1 MKTATLWIG
10 AAALVLTVACNRNEA
25 AKGSVLGGDRN
36 QAKMTLT
43 GCLQSGEQGLASR
56 EPNSTSRSPE
66 GADQFVLTN
75 AKMPGSPADS
85 SPSASSPA
93 STGSLFILEGE
104 KAELQQHVGQQVEV
118 VGEPKNDRAS
128 TPDANRANVRRLDVE
143 SVRMIAEHCSGI

>member
-10 AAALVLTVACNRNEA
+10 TAALVLTVACNRNDA
-25 AKGSVLGGDRN
+25 GKGSVLGGDRN

-56 EPNSTSRSPE
+56 EPNSTSRSAE

-75 AKMPGSPADS
+75 AKMPA

-93 STGSLFILEGE
+93 ASGSLYILEGE
-104 KAELQQHVGQQVEV
+104 KAELQQHVGQQVEI
-118 VGEPKNDRAS
+118 VGEPKNDPPS
-128 TPDANRANVRRLDVE
+128 TTDTNRPNVRRLDVD

>member
-1 MKTATLWIG
+1 MRTAIVWVG
-10 AAALVLTVACNRNEA
+10 VVALVTIACNRNEA
-25 AKGSVLGGDRN
+25 GRGSVLGGDRN

-56 EPNSTSRSPE
+56 EPNSASRSPE
-66 GADQFVLTN
+66 GADQFVLAN
-75 AKMPGSPADS
+75 AKMPGSSADS

-104 KAELQQHVGQQVEV
+104 KAELQQHVGQQVEI
-118 VGEPKNDRAS
+118 VGEPKNDQPS
-128 TPDANRANVRRLDVE
+128 TNDTNRPNVRRLDVD